1 MPRGYPKLAAFLDSD
16 ENFMIYRRFSYLMSR
31 LLVEKQNDLQLL
43 EDKLD
48 RQDRDAVDEDPNCLM
63 GRFDYNEERKNLM
76 SSIEK
81 KWHEYCKLISPLPCS
96 RCSSPKQNSSSQL
109 KKQLGSNDPPLPN
122 TRA

>member
-48 RQDRDAVDEDPNCLM
+48 RQDRDAVDADPHSLM
-63 GRFDYNEERKNLM
+63 SRFDYDDERKSLM
-76 SSIEK
+76 SCIEK
-81 KWHEYCKLISPLPCS
+81 KWHEYCKLKSHLS
-96 RCSSPKQNSSSQL
+96 RLHHSSPQQDSSSQP
-109 KKQLGSNDPPLPN
+109 KRQPASNAPPHPS